1 MHCKLKKIK
10 FSFFAFLMISFVFSQ
25 ENLNNSKFKQLH
37 EELPTPNVYRTASG
51 APGHEYYQ
59 QTADYVID
67 VELDEIKNIIYGRE
81 TITYNNNS
89 PDVLSY
95 LWVQLDQNIRAKNSH
110 GQLTSTNS
118 MGNKMSFGSIKRMH
132 DRMNFDGGFKLEK
145 ITDTNGKKLIY
156 TVNETMMRIELPKA
170 LKKGQ
175 SFSFEIKYQY
185 NINDRL
191 KLGGRSGYEY
201 FEKDK
206 NSIYTIAQF
215 FPRMAVYNE
224 VEGWQNK
231 QFIGSGEFTLP
242 FGDYK
247 VSITVP
253 NDHIVAATGELKNY
267 TSVLSKKQIQ
277 RLDRA
282 KNNYSDPEIIVT
294 QEEAESNE
302 KTKSDSKKTWVFEAE
317 NVRDFGWASSR
328 KFIWD
333 AMAVDIAGKKVMAYS
348 YYPKEGNPLWEQ
360 FSTRAVAHTLKT
372 YSKYTI
378 DYIYPQ
384 ATSVHAKSIGMEYP
398 MICFN
403 FGRPEEDGT
412 YSERTKYRMIGV
424 IIHEVGHNFFPMII
438 NSDERQWTW
447 MDEGLNSFVEYLT
460 EQEFERDYPSRRGPP
475 ENIVEYMK
483 GDKSGIVPIMTNSE
497 SILQFGNNAYGKPA
511 TALNILRETI
521 MGRELFDYAFKTY
534 SERWAFKHPTPADF
548 FRTMEDASAVDL
560 DWFWRGWFYT
570 NDCVDI
576 SLDQV
581 NWFKINSA
589 NPDIENPVSKNQKE
603 KNSTYIGK
611 SRDTASISKTITE
624 KDKGAVDFYTTYDP
638 FETNI
643 LDREDYMIF
652 LESLSADEK
661 ALLDSNK
668 NYYELEFSNIGGL
681 VMPIILEFTFK
692 DGTQEIVR
700 IPAEIWKRNS
710 EKIKKVFILDKEL
723 VNIKLDPFL
732 ETADVDLNN
741 NYWPPR
747 NEPTRFQLYKSN
759 EEKIENPMQRSIR
772 AKKR

>member
-1 MHCKLKKIK
+1 MKINL
-10 FSFFAFLMISFVFSQ
+10 SVIITCLVTSLFSQ

-67 VELDEIKNIIYGRE
+67 VELDEINNIIYGKE
-81 TITYNNNS
+81 TITYTNNS
-89 PDVLSY
+89 PDILNY

-110 GQLTSTNS
+110 GQLTATSSISDQT
-118 MGNKMSFGSIKRMH
+118 SFETIKRMQ
-132 DRMNFDGGFKLEK
+132 DRMDFDGGFKLEK
-145 ITDTNGKKLIY
+145 ITDNNGKNLIY
-156 TVNETMMRIELPKA
+156 KVNETMMRIELPKA

-175 SFSFEIKYQY
+175 SFSFKIKYNY

-191 KLGGRSGYEY
+191 KIGGRSGYEY
-201 FEKDK
+201 FENED

-247 VSITVP
+247 VNITVP
-253 NDHIVAATGELKNY
+253 SDHIVAATGELKNQS
-267 TSVLSKKQIQ
+267 SVLSKKQMQ
-277 RLDRA
+277 RIETA
-282 KNNYSDPEIIVT
+282 KNNYSDPVIIVT
-294 QEEAESNE
+294 QDEAIENE
-302 KTKSDSKKTWVFEAE
+302 KNKSSSKKTWSFEAK

-333 AMAVDIAGKKVMAYS
+333 AMAVDVSGKKVMAYS

-360 FSTRAVAHTLKT
+360 YSTRVVAHTLKT

-460 EQEFERDYPSRRGPP
+460 EQEFERNYPSRRGPP

-483 GDKSGIVPIMTNSE
+483 GDKEGIVPIMTNSE

-511 TALNILRETI
+511 TALNILRETV

-581 NWFKINSA
+581 NWFKINSE
-589 NPDIENPVSKNQKE
+589 NPDIENPIAKSKKE
-603 KNSTYIGK
+603 KNSTYIGNK
-611 SRDTASISKTITE
+611 RDATEISKTVTE
-624 KDKGAVDFYTTYDP
+624 IDKSTVDFYTKYDP
-638 FETNI
+638 FKTTS
-643 LDREDYMIF
+643 LDREDY
-652 LESLSADEK
+652 LEFIETLNDEEK
-661 ALLDSNK
+661 ALLNSNK
-668 NYYELEFSNIGGL
+668 NYYELQFSNIGGL
-681 VMPIILEFTFK
+681 VMPIILEFTYT
-692 DGTQEIVR
+692 DGSSEVIR
-700 IPAEIWKRNS
+700 IPAEIWRRNS
-710 EKIKKVFILDKEL
+710 ETIKKVFILDKEL
-723 VNIKLDPFL
+723 IGVKLDPFL
-732 ETADVDLNN
+732 ETADIDINN
-741 NYWPPR
+741 NYWPAR
-747 NEPTRFQLYKSN
+747 NEPTRFQLYKLGED
-759 EEKIENPMQRSIR
+759 EEELENPMQRANRST
-772 AKKR
+772 KN